1 MNCEEFRNSMPELA
15 AASPAPDA
23 AADLQRR
30 HLDGCPACAEWLKRH
45 GALAGG
51 LGTVAAEWRWVNAP
65 PRLEPRLLAAYR
77 AQSGLREMHSGWL
90 PALVWASAVAATVL
104 LALLLVH
111 AERVP
116 ERARPP
122 RIHASRTQLAG
133 VQPAP
138 AETAAETDVA
148 AGENGFIPLPNAA
161 NLPPSEELD
170 VVRIEVPRSAM
181 MAVGYPV
188 SPDRAS
194 EMVQAEVAV
203 GFDGLARAVRF
214 SEAESSN

>member
-15 AASPAPDA
+15 APPAPGA
-23 AADLQRR
+23 AGDLARR
-30 HLDGCPACAEWLKRH
+30 HLDECPACAEWLKRH
-45 GALAGG
+45 RTLAAG
-51 LGTVAAEWRWVNAP
+51 LGTVAAEWRWVEAP
-65 PRLEPRLLAAYR
+65 PRLESRLLAAYR
-77 AQSGLREMHSGWL
+77 AQSDIREMHSGWL
-90 PALVWASAVAATVL
+90 PALVWASAVAATVI
-104 LALLLVH
+104 LALLLSH
-111 AERVP
+111 GHRVP
-116 ERARPP
+116 ERARPL

-138 AETAAETDVA
+138 AETTAETEAV

-181 MAVGYPV
+181 IAVGYPV

-214 SEAESSN
+214 TEAESSN